1 MYPNA
6 RRFLKE
12 YLPSKGKGYALGIF
26 CLIITILTTTSF
38 PLFVDDAI
46 NLLSSAD
53 SKLTPEQNNELKSLS
68 FIILGLGILGC
79 IARVLSRIFI
89 FKEGRKIESEVR
101 QDLFNSVVNMP
112 MEVLSKYKSG
122 DLISRGTNDV
132 TSVRVMISMG
142 ILHPINTTLTL
153 IICPY
158 YMYQISPRLTLYCL
172 VPIPVIVFIMRILS
186 KKMMQ
191 VGRENQKVLG
201 VLSETIREQFKA
213 HTLLTI
219 FPVFNLLISKF
230 EGDNDKYRKTSE
242 TLLTIR
248 VLMMIL
254 MLSILSIGFFILLHF
269 GGPEAIENE
278 KLGRDGFNIGS
289 FTAFSLF
296 LWMLLGPLRAI
307 GFLFPLFQR
316 GEICLT
322 RIYQVRDA
330 ANQTIN
336 EDKSR
341 AVQKTNQLNFST
353 NSPLVS
359 INDLKFSYPEQA
371 NNFSLEID
379 NLLIKEN
386 KKYGIFGPTGCGK
399 TTLFNLICGNLRATG
414 LSLKGTKYEDI
425 ATNALNEVFSIVP
438 QENRHFSKTISEN
451 IELVTKSNEEG
462 FGTKTE
468 FEDAYKISQLQSDI
482 DMFKDGI
489 DTLLGEH
496 GINLSGGQK
505 QRLSILRA
513 LVKKRKALLMDDFVS
528 AVDHKTENAIIS
540 GLYSILK
547 KETMILISHRISA
560 LVECDEIIIMDQGKI
575 VCQGTHKELLEK
587 NESYRATFEHQT
599 LEKNAG
605 DHS

>member
-1 MYPNA
+1 MPG
-6 RRFLKE
+6 
-12 YLPSKGKGYALGIF
+12 KGKGYAIGIF
-26 CLIITILTTTSF
+26 CLVLTILATTSF

-46 NLLSSAD
+46 NLLSSAN
-53 SKLTPEQNNELKSLS
+53 SKLTPEQSEKLRSLAL
-68 FIILGLGILGC
+68 IILGLGILGC
-79 IARVLSRIFI
+79 VTRVLSRIFI

-172 VPIPVIVFIMRILS
+172 VPIPVIVLIMRILS

-219 FPVFNLLISKF
+219 FPVFNLLIKKF
-230 EGDNDKYRKTSE
+230 KSDNDRYRKTSE

-254 MLSILSIGFFILLHF
+254 MLSILSIGFFILIHF

-278 KLGRDGFNIGS
+278 RLGKDGFNIGA

-322 RIYQVRDA
+322 RIYEVRDA
-330 ANQTIN
+330 ANQTIK
-336 EDKSR
+336 EDDAR
-341 AVQKTNQLNFST
+341 QIQKTSQLNFDQ
-353 NSPLVS
+353 NLPLVS
-359 INDLKFSYPEQA
+359 INKLKFSYPEQN
-371 NNFSLEID
+371 NNFCLDIEKLEIH
-379 NLLIKEN
+379 EN

-399 TTLFNLICGNLRATG
+399 TTLLNLICGNLRASN
-414 LSLKGTKYEDI
+414 LCLKGNKYDEI
-425 ATNALNEVFSIVP
+425 STNALNEVFSIVP
-438 QENRHFSKTISEN
+438 QENRHFSKTISQN
-451 IELVTKSNEEG
+451 IELVTKSNENG
-462 FGTKTE
+462 FGHRTD
-468 FEDAYKISQLQSDI
+468 FEDAYKISQLRSDI

-489 DTLLGEH
+489 NTLLGEH

-513 LVKKRKALLMDDFVS
+513 LVKKRKVLLMDDFVS

-540 GLYSILK
+540 GLYSILSD
-547 KETMILISHRISA
+547 ETMILISHRISA
-560 LVECDEIIIMDQGKI
+560 LVGCDEIIIMDQGKI
-575 VCQGTHKELLEK
+575 ICQGTHEELLKK
-587 NESYRATFEHQT
+587 NESYKATFEHQT
-599 LEKNAG
+599 LEKNAEV
-605 DHS
+605 DS